1 MKTGFYI
8 KTARRSMHHW
18 KEKCKR
24 VINKDELLIEGI
36 MNIWHAVAW
45 VVSCYAVLEKLE
57 LKAMQDYIEI
67 LYYLL
72 LKAVI
77 SL

>member
-1 MKTGFYI
+1 M
-8 KTARRSMHHW
+8 
-18 KEKCKR
+18 
-24 VINKDELLIEGI
+24 VNKDELFIEGI

-45 VVSCYAVLEKLE
+45 VVSCCAVLEKLE
-57 LKAMQDYIEI
+57 LKTMQDCIEI

>member
-1 MKTGFYI
+1 M
-8 KTARRSMHHW
+8 
-18 KEKCKR
+18 
-24 VINKDELLIEGI
+24 VNKDELFIEGI

-45 VVSCYAVLEKLE
+45 VVSCCAVLEKLE